1 MTKTFNIWILNFRF
15 FKMVDSVKKN
25 EFINLGEAAR
35 ELNVTKYTLRELL
48 YKEKG
53 LIDGF
58 IIDNEFCMRRD
69 AFSRVKPEVAKLLR
83 QNKY

>member
-1 MTKTFNIWILNFRF
+1 
-15 FKMVDSVKKN
+15 MVDSVKKG
-25 EFINLGEAAR
+25 EFISLGEAAR

-48 YKEKG
+48 YREKG

-58 IIDNEFCMRRD
+58 IIDGEFCMRSD
-69 AFSRVKPEVAKLLR
+69 AFSMVKPKIAELLS

>member
-1 MTKTFNIWILNFRF
+1 M
-15 FKMVDSVKKN
+15 KKESSIN
-25 EFINLGEAAR
+25 SIKKEEFITLKDAAA

-48 YKEKG
+48 YREEG

-58 IIDNEFCMRRD
+58 VIDGEFCMRRD
-69 AFSRVKPEVAKLLR
+69 AFLKVKPKIIELLR